1 MNNSGSIRSENS
13 HSAKRK
19 KQQKHR
25 VVLYMCAVILL
36 AVVITAIILILSG
49 CAHKS
54 SSAGLL
60 SGTFVYDENT
70 EYEFDGE
77 GNGCMFLEN
86 EYRYEYKYS
95 VSGDTL
101 MLDFK
106 ADEVHDATYTFNL
119 DNDKLTLTGGEGT
132 TGGTYVL
139 TKKELNPK
147 GS

>member
-1 MNNSGSIRSENS
+1 MNNSGSIRSDKD
-13 HSAKRK
+13 HSAECKKRH
-19 KQQKHR
+19 KHQ
-25 VVLYMCAVILL
+25 VVLYMCVIILL
-36 AVVITAIILILSG
+36 AAVITAIIFILRG
-49 CAHKS
+49 CAHNS

-101 MLDFK
+101 MLDFE
-106 ADEVHDATYTFNL
+106 ADEVHDAEYTYSL
-119 DNDKLTLTGGEGT
+119 DGDKLTLAGGEGT

-139 TKKELNPK
+139 TKKN
-147 GS
+147 